1 MYIKTVFVQ
10 KVRRRY
16 IMNLNLYIISDYIN
30 QKVLHSFIKDNLID
44 CPLAGVTLYNSDSA
58 PLDGWLYLITAS
70 DWKKDS
76 VLFTSG
82 QFVIW
87 DWDRD
92 CEDNNKVS
100 CIGIDKE
107 KTIYQL
113 FFSIQKIFER
123 FQQWEVQLYQHL
135 TQHHTLREF
144 GSSAQEFLENPISMY
159 TAGLRNIFFCERHYP
174 GKQMLFNEKDIEAY
188 LPYEDIEALRLDKEF
203 IKTVDAQEPQI
214 FPDEFWGYR
223 ILYDNIRING
233 IYVARVMACEIERPI
248 RNSDYAILRKL
259 AEFLKVGI
267 EQQETLINNH
277 PKDFD
282 STIHQLIDGK
292 PPAPELLD
300 TVLKALDWKETDT
313 YFCILIPISIHDKAI
328 HTVHTF
334 CTRLESQIA
343 GSVSLIIKD
352 YFMVLVNMR
361 HAIQTRT
368 EILSNLAYLLREGL
382 LKAGI
387 STEFSNLHQLI
398 HYYNQA
404 KTALSIGY
412 ETDPTIWYYRYEK
425 YAYRHLLRC
434 AAGDLP
440 VEALCP
446 EGLLRLIQYDYKH
459 KREYTR
465 SLKVYLENNM
475 SITQTIRILYMQ
487 RSTFIYQLKRIQE
500 ISGMELKDKKTRIH
514 LLLVF
519 QIIDEKNTDI
529 LELLN
534 EFSNSPSLPS

>member
-1 MYIKTVFVQ
+1 
-10 KVRRRY
+10 
-16 IMNLNLYIISDYIN
+16 MNLNLFIISDYIK
-30 QKVLHSFIKDNLID
+30 QKILHSFIKDNLID
-44 CPLAGVTLYNSDSA
+44 CPLVGVTLYDTDSA
-58 PLDGWLYLITAS
+58 LQNGWLYLITSS
-70 DWKKDS
+70 DWKKQGD
-76 VLFTSG
+76 LFLHG

-87 DWDRD
+87 DWQKD
-92 CEDNNKVS
+92 CQDNPRVS

-107 KTIYQL
+107 QSVHQI
-113 FFSIQKIFER
+113 FFSIQQIFER
-123 FQQWEVQLYQHL
+123 FQKWEMQLYQHL
-135 TQHHTLREF
+135 AKHHTLREL
-144 GSSAQEFLENPISMY
+144 GASAQEFLENPISMY
-159 TAGLRNIFFCERHYP
+159 TAGLRNIFFCERRYP
-174 GKQMLFNEKDIEAY
+174 GKQMLFKEEDIEAY
-188 LPYEDIEALRLDKEF
+188 LPYEDIEALRLDEDF

-259 AEFLKVGI
+259 AEFLRHGI
-267 EQQETLINNH
+267 EQQETVINNH

-282 STIHQLIDGK
+282 STIYQLIDGNL
-292 PPAPELLD
+292 PDPEQWETALR
-300 TVLKALDWKETDT
+300 TLDWNETDS
-313 YFCILIPISIHDKAI
+313 YFCILIPISAHDRAL

-334 CTRLESQIA
+334 CIRLESQIA
-343 GSVSLIIKD
+343 GSVSLIVKD

-361 HAIQTRT
+361 HALQTRD

-404 KTALSIGY
+404 KIALSIGY
-412 ETDPTIWYYRYEK
+412 ETDSTIWCYRYEN

-434 AAGDLP
+434 AAGDMP
-440 VEALCP
+440 IEAICP
-446 EGLLRLIQYDYKH
+446 NGLLRLIQYDYQH

-465 SLKVYLENNM
+465 SLKAYLENNM
-475 SITQTIRILYMQ
+475 SITQTIRILYIQ

-500 ISGMELKDKKTRIH
+500 ISGMDLKNKETRIH

-519 QIIDEKNTDI
+519 QIIEKGNIDVLKSLGEYQTYG
-529 LELLN
+529 
-534 EFSNSPSLPS
+534 FSSSFDD